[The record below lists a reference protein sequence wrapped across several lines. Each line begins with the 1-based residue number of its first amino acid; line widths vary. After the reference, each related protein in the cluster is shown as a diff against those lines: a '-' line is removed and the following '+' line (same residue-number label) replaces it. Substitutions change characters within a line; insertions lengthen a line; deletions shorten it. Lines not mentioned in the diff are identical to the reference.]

1 MLYLCANPRSS
12 IKLIHFINN
21 LKKGGLY
28 VLGNVTI
35 GDWEQCVSPKNII
48 FVTVTRFST

>member
-12 IKLIHFINN
+12 VKLINFINN

-28 VLGNVTI
+28 VLGHVVI
-35 GDWEQCVSPKNII
+35 GDWEQCVNEISVK
-48 FVTVTRFST
+48 FH